1 MKVFILDC
9 VFYCL
14 FVYIYSIAFICD
26 IFYKL
31 VRKDMD
37 VNEQGK
43 LSNIILKHK
52 LKKMNSACIAV
63 LHFPVTARLLSVIL
77 YIEVIELT
85 MHVLIDTF
93 AIIET
98 LFI

>member
-52 LKKMNSACIAV
+52 LKKMKSACIVV
-63 LHFPVTARLLSVIL
+63 LHFPVTAGFLSVIL

-85 MHVLIDTF
+85 MHVLIDTS

>member
-1 MKVFILDC
+1 
-9 VFYCL
+9 
-14 FVYIYSIAFICD
+14 
-26 IFYKL
+26 
-31 VRKDMD
+31 MD

-52 LKKMNSACIAV
+52 LKKMNSACIAA
-63 LHFPVTARLLSVIL
+63 LYFPVTAGLLSVIL

>member
-1 MKVFILDC
+1 
-9 VFYCL
+9 
-14 FVYIYSIAFICD
+14 
-26 IFYKL
+26 
-31 VRKDMD
+31 
-37 VNEQGK
+37 
-43 LSNIILKHK
+43 
-52 LKKMNSACIAV
+52 MNSACIAV
-63 LHFPVTARLLSVIL
+63 LHFPVTAGLLSVIL

>member
-1 MKVFILDC
+1 
-9 VFYCL
+9 
-14 FVYIYSIAFICD
+14 
-26 IFYKL
+26 
-31 VRKDMD
+31 MD

-52 LKKMNSACIAV
+52 LKKMKSACIVV
-63 LHFPVTARLLSVIL
+63 LHFPVTAGFLSVIL

-85 MHVLIDTF
+85 MHVLIDTS